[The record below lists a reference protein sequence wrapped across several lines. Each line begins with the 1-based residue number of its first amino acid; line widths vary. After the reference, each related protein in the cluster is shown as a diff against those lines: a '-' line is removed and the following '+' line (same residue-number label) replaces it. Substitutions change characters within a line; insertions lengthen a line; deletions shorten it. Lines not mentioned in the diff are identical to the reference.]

1 MKKTSFLIVLLS
13 LHLNLFSQ
21 ETKQMLTNSAF
32 DYVQKKEFNKAI
44 DCYSQLIQNDPKD
57 SYSYFDRGLTKIKI
71 DDYNG
76 AIDDFSKAIEIESSE
91 SDYYQY
97 RAKMKMK
104 MKRYSDAILDLN
116 KAIELEPTNSNLYY
130 FRGLSNVALKKYK
143 SGITDYST
151 AIEKR
156 NDNIEAYS
164 DRANLKIKQGNLK
177 GALSDFN
184 KIIQINSSNEE
195 AFINRANLKMK
206 LKNYKEA
213 LKDCEQTLK
222 LNSNNGKAR
231 KLLEKLKKIGFKSDI
246 FSLNKEIKIEGRAQG
261 TTYHIVYIDSKE
273 RNFINEIDALLKDF
287 DLSVSTYNPNSII
300 SKVNINQE
308 VVVDNYFIT
317 CFNKAKE
324 VWKNSDGAFD
334 PTVAPLTNLWGFGP
348 AKKTT
353 IEKPKIDS
361 ILQFVGFN
369 LIELKGNRIIKK
381 DPRVSLDFNAFA
393 QGYSVDVV
401 SDFLNKKGIKSYSVE
416 IGGEVFAKGTDS
428 NGKIWTIGIEQPF
441 DNKES
446 LNPIK
451 AIVTLKD
458 RALSTSGN
466 NRRYVIIDG
475 IKYAH
480 HLDPKTG
487 YPAKNNLLSASVI
500 AKDCISSDANATGIL
515 VMGLDKAKIF
525 LANHPELQAYLTYS
539 DDKGNYQYYQTPEIH
554 SIIKEIDEK

>member
-1 MKKTSFLIVLLS
+1 MKKTSFLIILLS
-13 LHLNLFSQ
+13 LNLNLFSQ
-21 ETKQMLTNSAF
+21 DTKQALINAAF
-32 DYVQKKEFNKAI
+32 DYTQNKDYIKAI
-44 DCYSQLIQNDPKD
+44 DCYSQLIKNDPKD
-57 SYSYFDRGLTKIKI
+57 SYAYFDRGLTKMKNE
-71 DDYNG
+71 DYNG
-76 AIDDFSKAIEIESSE
+76 AIDDFNKAIEINSSE

-97 RAKMKMK
+97 RAKVKMK
-104 MKRYSDAILDLN
+104 LKRYSNAILDLN

-130 FRGLSNVALKKYK
+130 YRGLSNVVLKKYK
-143 SGITDYST
+143 SGMTDYST

-156 NDNIEAYS
+156 YDNIEAYEN
-164 DRANLKIKQGNLK
+164 RANLKIKQGNLN

-184 KIIQINSSNEE
+184 EIIKINSFNEN

-222 LNSNNGKAR
+222 LNSNNNKAK
-231 KLLEKLKKIGFKSDI
+231 KLLEKLKKFGFKSDSV
-246 FSLNKEIKIEGRAQG
+246 SLSKEIKIEGKAQG

-273 RNFINEIDALLKDF
+273 RNFQSEIDVLLKNF

-300 SKVNINQE
+300 SKVNTNQE
-308 VVVDNYFIT
+308 VALDHYFIT

-324 VWKNSDGAFD
+324 VWKNSYGGFD

-369 LIELKGNRIIKK
+369 LIELKNNRIIKK

-416 IGGEVFAKGTDS
+416 IGGEVFAKGTDTK
-428 NGKIWTIGIEQPF
+428 GKIWTIGIEQPF

-446 LNPIK
+446 LNTIK

-458 RALSTSGN
+458 RAISTSGN
-466 NRRYVIIDG
+466 NRRYIVIDG

-487 YPAKNNLLSASVI
+487 YPAKNNLLSVSVI

-515 VMGLDKAKIF
+515 VMGLEKAKVF
-525 LANHPELQAYLTYS
+525 LKNHPELQAYLTYS
-539 DDKGNYQYYQTPEIH
+539 DEKGNYKYYKTPEIE
-554 SIIKEIDEK
+554 SIIKEIE